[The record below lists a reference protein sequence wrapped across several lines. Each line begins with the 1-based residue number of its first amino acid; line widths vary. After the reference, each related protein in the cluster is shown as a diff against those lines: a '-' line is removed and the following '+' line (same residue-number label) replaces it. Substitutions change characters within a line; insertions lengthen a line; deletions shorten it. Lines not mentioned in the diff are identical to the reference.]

1 MEDVSFLNKLS
12 ILNDIILSSP
22 LFLFSILLF
31 EIALIVYILFKRGK
45 INISKKMV
53 ICVWIFVVFVLLI
66 IYHDVFFNLIDNF
79 INYIFTALYFPNLA
93 VYLAV
98 VCISNVF
105 FFMSILDKNINKKHK
120 TINIIN
126 SILIDSLLIFIIDLV
141 NRNHINVYEKLTIFS
156 NPKLLVLLELS
167 TGIFTSWIILNL
179 FISLKEK
186 LKKYDAEEYPD
197 MPEIIFN

>member
-53 ICVWIFVVFVLLI
+53 ICVWIFVVLVLLI
-66 IYHDVFFNLIDNF
+66 IYHNVFFNLIDNF

-105 FFMSILDKNINKKHK
+105 FFMSILDKNINKRHK

-141 NRNHINVYEKLTIFS
+141 NRNH
-156 NPKLLVLLELS
+156 KLLVLLELS